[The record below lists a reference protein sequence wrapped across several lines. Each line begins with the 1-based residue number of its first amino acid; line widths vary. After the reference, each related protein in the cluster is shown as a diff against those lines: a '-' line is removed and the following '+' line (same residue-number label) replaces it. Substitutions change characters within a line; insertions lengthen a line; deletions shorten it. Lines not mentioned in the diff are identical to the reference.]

1 MQAPYEYQLAVADFW
16 DGRATMEPN
25 VWVPALPLQMTVAAP
40 ASNTDLVVS
49 SSGQQELKLVEESPE
64 YQHEWSNPIEVF
76 EKAALAFED
85 NLQQMETKMHLFP
98 PSMEEL
104 SKYSKPKVVSIGPY
118 HHGSTEAIRQMESTK
133 YAAACHFIKES
144 RRSVEEVYGAVFTV
158 AGQARSYYDAD
169 KLRELGVGDKDFKPM
184 MFYDGCFLLQYML
197 FLCRENGDEEKPTA
211 EVDPWLY
218 NAFSSIDRRIFSD
231 IVLLENQLPWVVV
244 QKLKDF
250 MPPPGLDMETVLGRV
265 KHSLQARRHLKFD
278 APKLDDS
285 YVPPHLLGYLRFYI
299 VGSTDDTG
307 STSRRTPVPE
317 ITLSEKVKKL
327 SMSVSVIEL
336 AEMGIKLRADDAT
349 AELKKMR
356 ITKECF
362 TGKLFL
368 PPVSLD
374 DANARFLVNMA
385 ALELCI
391 TPDFR
396 VAHDTRST
404 VCSYLSLLGMVTD
417 NDTDVQELRNKLIL
431 QGGGG
436 LTNEDALK
444 LFTGLEK
451 YLRPGNCYDN
461 IIVAIENYRSH
472 RRLRIKVYRFC
483 YRNRTAIIATVSAIA
498 GLAGFLGTL
507 KSFQ

>member
-1 MQAPYEYQLAVADFW
+1 
-16 DGRATMEPN
+16 MEPN

-49 SSGQQELKLVEESPE
+49 SSGQQQLKLVEEESTE
-64 YQHEWSNPIEVF
+64 CQYEWSNPIEEF
-76 EKAALAFED
+76 EKAARAFEH

-98 PSMEEL
+98 SSMEDL
-104 SKYSKPKVVSIGPY
+104 SKHSKPKVVSIGPY
-118 HHGSTEAIRQMESTK
+118 HHGTTAAICQMESTK

-144 RRSVEEVYGAVFTV
+144 RRSVEEVYGAVFAV
-158 AGQARSYYDAD
+158 ADEARSYYDAG
-169 KLRELGVGDKDFKPM
+169 KLRERGVGDNEFKPM
-184 MFYDGCFLLQYML
+184 MFYDGCFLLQYLL
-197 FLCRENGDEEKPTA
+197 FLCRENSDEEKPTA
-211 EVDPWLY
+211 EVDPWLKD
-218 NAFSSIDRRIFSD
+218 AFSSIDRRIFSD
-231 IVLLENQLPWVVV
+231 IVLLQLPWVVV
-244 QKLKDF
+244 EKLKEF

-265 KHSLQARRHLKFD
+265 KQTLQARRHLTFD
-278 APKLDDS
+278 APELDHS

-299 VGSTDDTG
+299 VGSTDDA
-307 STSRRTPVPE
+307 SNTSRTPVPE
-317 ITLSEKVKKL
+317 VTLSEKVKKL

-356 ITKECF
+356 ITKGWF

-391 TPDFR
+391 SPQIS
-396 VAHDTRST
+396 VH
-404 VCSYLSLLGMVTD
+404 LLGMVTD

-461 IIVAIENYRSH
+461 IIVEIENYRSH
-472 RRLRIKVYRFC
+472 RRLWIKVYRFC
-483 YRNRTAIIATVSAIA
+483 YRHRTAIIATVSGIA